1 MVQNPIQILE
11 KRRLISQNT
20 KKLNKERP
28 PISSMVCWKD
38 HHFLVMDKPAGM
50 PVQDD
55 QTGDMSLLRLG
66 KIYSKIK
73 IHVATR
79 LDRPVN
85 GLVIFGK
92 SPEAIK
98 YLEGLKQSSQ
108 LDKYYLA
115 IVEGKV
121 ENNNGSIDSYIRH
134 DKQLRKAFISDKEE
148 DDYKPAT
155 LKFEV
160 LHHLDNYSL
169 MRIEIGT
176 GRFHQIRAQLADY
189 GHPIKGDIK
198 YGARRSN
205 DDKSIYLCCH
215 EVKFRNKAK
224 SKEIHC
230 FAKLPSSD
238 NLWSLTK
245 EILDGR
251 K

>member
-1 MVQNPIQILE
+1 
-11 KRRLISQNT
+11 
-20 KKLNKERP
+20 
-28 PISSMVCWKD
+28 
-38 HHFLVMDKPAGM
+38 MDKPAGM
-50 PVQDD
+50 PVQED
-55 QTGDMSLLRLG
+55 QSGDMSLWRLG
-66 KIYSKIK
+66 KIYSKIN

-98 YLEGLKQSSQ
+98 YLEGLKLSGK
-108 LDKYYLA
+108 LEKYYLA
-115 IVEGKV
+115 LVEGKV
-121 ENNNGSIDSYIRH
+121 IEDIGSIESFIKH
-134 DKQLRKAFISDKEE
+134 DKQVRKAIIGDKEE
-148 DDYKPAT
+148 GDYKVAK
-155 LKFEV
+155 LDFEV

-169 MRIEIGT
+169 LRIKIET

-189 GHPIKGDIK
+189 GFPIKGDVK

-215 EVKFRNKAK
+215 EVKFLNKAK
-224 SKEIHC
+224 SKQIHC

-245 EILDGR
+245 EIIDGR